1 MSMRCCFYRQCQIR
15 KEGIMAS
22 VTVRNLPDKVHR
34 AGLNDEDIAVIEQMY
49 DKALAEPV
57 RFE

>member
-1 MSMRCCFYRQCQIR
+1 MT
-15 KEGIMAS
+15 S
-22 VTVRNLPDKVHR
+22 VTVRNLPDKVHCT
-34 AGLNDEDIAVIEQMY
+34 GLNDEGIAVIEQMY

>member
-1 MSMRCCFYRQCQIR
+1 
-15 KEGIMAS
+15 MAS

-34 AGLNDEDIAVIEQMY
+34 AGLNDEEIAVIEQMY
-49 DKALAEPV
+49 DKAPAEPV